1 MFVLQS
7 TMLTKSIRNGP
18 LDLQWVQLYNKR
30 IQKKKRIA
38 ETTQVFNI
46 LRNK

>member
-1 MFVLQS
+1 MLVLQS
-7 TMLTKSIRNGP
+7 IMFTKSIRNGP

-30 IQKKKRIA
+30 IKKRIA